1 MHREINRENRR
12 VLSSSIPIASER
24 EALMYLSTPCHC
36 LHLLHLRREQLTGKK
51 TGWKLNIL
59 WTNYWRTSITRTR
72 MHSDTWK
79 ESNMTSRTHYM
90 MKFLQSNSTLNMKSS
105 QSILKITSKRKWKTK
120 KETYPCSRLWFS

>member
-12 VLSSSIPIASER
+12 VLWAHLFPLQVREKPWCIYQPHAIASIWE
-24 EALMYLSTPCHC
+24 ENNSLK
-36 LHLLHLRREQLTGKK
+36 KK

-105 QSILKITSKRKWKTK
+105 QSILKITSKRIWKTK